1 MRPTPALIR
10 AGVVSLFAAALAL
23 LFGRIDLL
31 VPGLPLL
38 CWAVLARMRRADRG
52 ADRGVPEPRL
62 LASNT
67 QIAEGDT
74 VRLAVEGGVDGIEG
88 DTAAASAASVAGDP
102 DQFVTVTCPLPAH
115 ADMTPVWGA
124 ITDTSRAHLDATVHR
139 WGRYH
144 VGPLHVVLADP
155 FGAHRA
161 ETQVDPV
168 HLRVTPDASLLDAPL
183 DIPSPIGVAGLHL
196 SRRRGDGT
204 ALADVR
210 PFQLGDRLHRINWPV
225 TSRTG
230 HLHPNATFTEQD
242 TDVLLVTD
250 TLLDVVPPEGPSSL
264 DMTVRAT
271 TAVTR
276 YYLGIGDRVGVH
288 DLGGA
293 IGPIRTGSGPRQLRI
308 VTESLSRARRDM
320 DVRGRVR
327 PVGAVRSSTLVVV
340 CSPLLADGVVEQ
352 IGLLVARGADV
363 IVVDTLPA
371 AVGDVETLGSQV
383 RAVSGD
389 TTRFWS
395 EAWAVRRLLRGST
408 IRELREQGVPVTAWE
423 GPASLGPVLLSL
435 AQAGSAPRMRRS

>member
-1 MRPTPALIR
+1 MTEQAASEAATSHRLPMRPTPALIR

-230 HLHPNATFTEQD
+230 HLHTNATFTEQD

-293 IGPIRTGSGPRQLRI
+293 IGPIRTGAPPAPDRHRVPLPCPAGHGRARTRATRRRRAFLHPGRGLLAAAGRWGGRADRPARGPWGRCDRRGHLAGSGRGRGNPRFPGPRRLRRHHA
-308 VTESLSRARRDM
+308 VL
-320 DVRGRVR
+320 VRG
-327 PVGAVRSSTLVVV
+327 VGRAPT
-340 CSPLLADGVVEQ
+340 P
-352 IGLLVARGADV
+352 ARLDH
-363 IVVDTLPA
+363 
-371 AVGDVETLGSQV
+371 S
-383 RAVSGD
+383 
-389 TTRFWS
+389 
-395 EAWAVRRLLRGST
+395 
-408 IRELREQGVPVTAWE
+408 
-423 GPASLGPVLLSL
+423 
-435 AQAGSAPRMRRS
+435 

>member
-1 MRPTPALIR
+1 
-10 AGVVSLFAAALAL
+10 
-23 LFGRIDLL
+23 
-31 VPGLPLL
+31 
-38 CWAVLARMRRADRG
+38 
-52 ADRGVPEPRL
+52 
-62 LASNT
+62 
-67 QIAEGDT
+67 
-74 VRLAVEGGVDGIEG
+74 
-88 DTAAASAASVAGDP
+88 
-102 DQFVTVTCPLPAH
+102 
-115 ADMTPVWGA
+115 
-124 ITDTSRAHLDATVHR
+124 
-139 WGRYH
+139 
-144 VGPLHVVLADP
+144 
-155 FGAHRA
+155 
-161 ETQVDPV
+161 
-168 HLRVTPDASLLDAPL
+168 
-183 DIPSPIGVAGLHL
+183 
-196 SRRRGDGT
+196 
-204 ALADVR
+204 
-210 PFQLGDRLHRINWPV
+210 
-225 TSRTG
+225 
-230 HLHPNATFTEQD
+230 
-242 TDVLLVTD
+242 
-250 TLLDVVPPEGPSSL
+250 
-264 DMTVRAT
+264 
-271 TAVTR
+271 
-276 YYLGIGDRVGVH
+276 VH